1 MMNYGDV
8 DLQDRGMVIAED
20 YYRKNKRK
28 VIYRAPNK
36 LVTKAKGGLL
46 NTVYDD
52 TAFTFHSGT
61 GLVVQNH
68 LNRVSVTDALL
79 DKDNWLISEKTGEYA
94 FAKLDDW
101 NTAPL
106 TPERE
111 IADFRA
117 LHSRFVKILQQTN
130 GRDYEEMLPF
140 DLKDFLEKLIAD
152 DLKVQHIICHSF
164 FLPCLSRF
172 LLRVLLDV
180 KLKRPLL
187 TGDCQKRDNIKQM
200 FVEMP
205 YVDEDGYVL
214 REIVEKNV
222 FLSSWQNRID
232 EEKARWSLIEP
243 AQEKTGRPLDPKVQI
258 ASKLIGVLRAGC
270 LHYHKPN
277 LPEGCEGLLQG
288 IDIDKI
294 IRMMNVEFP
303 KFEQR
308 TLELL
313 AKHGLWD
320 HLEIVK
326 LFGKYAARLQE
337 VIERDKLRPAEKA
350 AKAAEAHQ

>member
-1 MMNYGDV
+1 MMAYGDV
-8 DLQDRGMVIAED
+8 DLEVMEMVTAEE
-20 YYRKNKRK
+20 YYRKKKRK

-36 LVTKAKGGLL
+36 LVTKAEGALL

-68 LNRVSVTDALL
+68 LNYVSVTEALL
-79 DKDNWLISEKTGEYA
+79 DEDNWLISEKTGEYA
-94 FAKLDDW
+94 FAKLDAS

-117 LHSRFVKILQQTN
+117 LHTRFVKILQQAN
-130 GRDYEEMLPF
+130 GRDYEGMLPS
-140 DLKDFLEKLIAD
+140 DLKDFLSKLLAE
-152 DLKVQHIICHSF
+152 DLKVQHILCHSF
-164 FLPCLSRF
+164 FLPSLSRF
-172 LLRVLLDV
+172 LLRILLDV

-187 TGDCQKRDNIKQM
+187 TGDCQRRDNIRKM
-200 FVEMP
+200 FMEMP
-205 YVDEDGYVL
+205 YVDEDGDRL
-214 REIVEKNV
+214 REIVGKNV
-222 FLSSWQNRID
+222 FLSSWQRHID

-243 AQEKTGRPLDPKVQI
+243 DKTQRTVDPKIQV
-258 ASKLIGVLRAGC
+258 AGRLIGLQRAGC

-288 IDIDKI
+288 INIDKV

-308 TLELL
+308 VLELL
-313 AKHGLWD
+313 ARHGLWD
-320 HLEIVK
+320 HLEIIK
-326 LFGKYAARLQE
+326 LFGKYAARIQE

>member
-1 MMNYGDV
+1 M
-8 DLQDRGMVIAED
+8 
-20 YYRKNKRK
+20 
-28 VIYRAPNK
+28 
-36 LVTKAKGGLL
+36 
-46 NTVYDD
+46 YDD

-68 LNRVSVTDALL
+68 LNHVSVSEALL
-79 DKDNWLISEKTGEYA
+79 DKDNWLISKKTGEYA

-111 IADFRA
+111 LGDFRA
-117 LHSRFVKILQQTN
+117 LHSRFVNILRQTN
-130 GRDYEEMLPF
+130 GRDYEDMLPP

-152 DLKVQHIICHSF
+152 DLKVQHIVCHSF
-164 FLPCLSRF
+164 FLPCLSKF

-187 TGDCQKRDNIKQM
+187 TADCQKRNDIKKM

-205 YVDEDGYVL
+205 YVDVEGNVL
-214 REIVEKNV
+214 RKIVENNV
-222 FLSSWQNRID
+222 FLRSWQKRID
-232 EEKARWSLIEP
+232 EDKARWSLEEPEKTERAMGFDEEKAGWSFMEPEKMTLSIDQEGARWGLIE
-243 AQEKTGRPLDPKVQI
+243 QQRTGRPLDPLDPRVQI
-258 ASKLIGVLRAGC
+258 ASKLIAVLRAGC

-277 LPEGCEGLLQG
+277 LPKEFEGLLQG
-288 IDIDKI
+288 ITIDKV
-294 IRMMNVEFP
+294 IRMMNIEFP

-313 AKHGLWD
+313 AEHGLWD

-337 VIERDKLRPAEKA
+337 VIERDKVRPAEKA
-350 AKAAEAHQ
+350 AKSAKACQ